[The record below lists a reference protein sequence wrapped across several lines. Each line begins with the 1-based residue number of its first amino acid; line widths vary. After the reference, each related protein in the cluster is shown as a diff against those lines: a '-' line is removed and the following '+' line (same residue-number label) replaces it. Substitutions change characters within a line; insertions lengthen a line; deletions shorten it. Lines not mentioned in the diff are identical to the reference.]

1 MEWTPLTNPENIPSP
16 GLLIDPGKV
25 ARNIDRMIS
34 TVGSDKIHR
43 LRPHVKSH
51 KMSEVTK
58 LQIDRGIHQ
67 FKAATI
73 AELEM
78 AAESGAEDVLLAYQ
92 PVGPNIKRLA
102 CLIERFPGTSFSAI
116 TDNMDCAR
124 HIADQLGNDRNPF
137 RLFIDID
144 CGMHRTGIALGEKMH
159 SLRRWIEKQYGVNF
173 AGLHAY
179 DGHLHQ
185 PSLETR
191 KEEVAS
197 IKSALGDYVAADPV
211 PAIIV
216 SGSPTFNLW
225 ADTTDWQCS
234 PGTTLLW
241 DIGYAQSFPELD
253 FEIAAC
259 LLTRVISTPGEMNI
273 CLDLG
278 HKAVAA
284 ENPLERRVSLQGIAD
299 AKTLTHSEEHLVIK
313 STKATQF
320 SPGDALLGFPRHI
333 CPTVALHADANVI
346 SNGNATGETWQV
358 RARNRALEPTAK
370 TTPCPS

>member
-1 MEWTPLTNPENIPSP
+1 MDWPTLTNPEKIPSP
-16 GLLIDPGKV
+16 GLLIDPDRIS
-25 ARNIDRMIS
+25 RNIDRMIS
-34 TVGSDKIHR
+34 TVGTDGINR

-51 KMSEVTK
+51 KMIEVTK

-78 AAESGAEDVLLAYQ
+78 AAESGAGDVLLAYQ

-102 CLIERFPGTSFSAI
+102 GLMERFPGTSFSAI
-116 TDNMDCAR
+116 TDNLASATA
-124 HIADQLGNDRNPF
+124 IAEQLGNGSNPF
-137 RLFIDID
+137 RLFIDVD
-144 CGMHRTGIALGEKMH
+144 CGMHRTGIVLGEKMG
-159 SLRRWIEKQYGVNF
+159 SLRRWIEKQHGVSF
-173 AGLHAY
+173 AGIHAY

-185 PSLETR
+185 SSLESR
-191 KEEVAS
+191 KEEVAL
-197 IKSALGDYVAADPV
+197 IRSALENYAATDPV
-211 PAIIV
+211 PDIIV

-241 DIGYAQSFPELD
+241 DIGYAQYFPELE

-259 LLTRVISTPGEMNI
+259 LLTRVISTPGDMNI

-284 ENPLERRVSLQGIAD
+284 ENPLESRVCLQGIAD
-299 AKTLTHSEEHLVIK
+299 AKALNHSEEHLVIK
-313 STKATQF
+313 STKAAQF
-320 SPGDALLGFPRHI
+320 SPGDTILGFPRHI
-333 CPTVALHADANVI
+333 CPTVALHAGATVVC
-346 SNGNATGETWQV
+346 NGSATGENWQV
-358 RARNRALEPTAK
+358 RARDRF
-370 TTPCPS
+370 

>member
-1 MEWTPLTNPENIPSP
+1 MDWTPLTNPENIPSP

-34 TVGSDKIHR
+34 TVGSDEIHR

-78 AAESGAEDVLLAYQ
+78 AAEAGAGDVLLAYQ
-92 PVGPNIKRLA
+92 PVGPNIQRLA
-102 CLIERFPGTSFSAI
+102 GLMERFPGTSFSAI

-124 HIADQLGNDRNPF
+124 HIADQLGNNRNPF

-144 CGMHRTGIALGEKMH
+144 CGMHRTGIALGEEMR
-159 SLRRWIEKQYGVNF
+159 SLRRWIETQRGVSF

-185 PSLETR
+185 PALEIR

-197 IKSALGDYVAADPV
+197 IKSALGDYAAADPV
-211 PAIIV
+211 PDIIV

-241 DIGYAQSFPELD
+241 DIGYAQSFPDLE

-259 LLTRVISTPGEMNI
+259 LLTRVISKPGDMNI

-284 ENPLERRVSLQGIAD
+284 ENPIDLRVSLQGIVD
-299 AKTLTHSEEHLVIK
+299 ATALTQSEEHLVLK
-313 STKATQF
+313 SAMADQF
-320 SPGDALLGFPRHI
+320 SPGDAMLGFPRHI
-333 CPTVALHADANVI
+333 CPTVALHASATLVC
-346 SNGNATGETWQV
+346 NGKATGESWQV
-358 RARNRALEPTAK
+358 KARDRL
-370 TTPCPS
+370 